1 MAQTTEQN
9 LSNHTRL
16 DPPYHFVL
24 LPLIVAILVMA
35 VIALIRH
42 PSPQTIWMLL
52 VSLALVLAALK
63 ARTYPLKAQDRI
75 IRLEERLR
83 LFRLLPESK
92 RDLIINKLTESQLVA
107 LRFASDGELPALA
120 ETAATKQLPPK
131 EIKKSIQSWRADLFR
146 V

>member
-1 MAQTTEQN
+1 MAQTEQN
-9 LSNHTRL
+9 LSHHTRW

-24 LPLIVAILVMA
+24 LPLVLVILGMA
-35 VIALIRH
+35 VTMVIRN
-42 PSPQTIWMLL
+42 PDSQTIWMLL
-52 VSLALVLAALK
+52 VSLALVLTALK
-63 ARTYPLKAQDRI
+63 ARTNPLKAQDRI

-83 LFRLLPESK
+83 LERLLSESQ
-92 RDLIINKLTESQLVA
+92 RTLIPRLTEAQLVS

-131 EIKKSIQSWRADLFR
+131 EIKKSIRSWRPDLFR

>member
-1 MAQTTEQN
+1 MAQTTEQS

-24 LPLIVAILVMA
+24 LPLIVASLVMA
-35 VIALIRH
+35 VIMVIRH
-42 PSPQTIWMLL
+42 PGPQTTWMLL

-75 IRLEERLR
+75 IRIEERLR
-83 LFRLLPESK
+83 LERLLSDGQRP
-92 RDLIINKLTESQLVA
+92 LIPKLTEAQLVA

-120 ETAATKQLPPK
+120 EAAATKQLPPK

>member
-9 LSNHTRL
+9 LANHTRL

-24 LPLIVAILVMA
+24 LPLIVVILVMA
-35 VIALIRH
+35 VVGVIRH
-42 PSPQTIWMLL
+42 PGHETLWMLL
-52 VSLALVLAALK
+52 VSLALLLAAFK
-63 ARTYPLKAQDRI
+63 ARTYPLRAQDRL

-83 LFRLLPESK
+83 LHRLLPEAQAA
-92 RDLIINKLTESQLVA
+92 LIDKLTEAQLVA
-107 LRFASDGELPALA
+107 LRFASDAELPGLA
-120 ETAATKQLPPK
+120 EAAVAKSLPPK